1 MVGKLIEEYR
11 VFKRHPLNMR
21 VLLQTNMTYAWVLPI
36 VEIFVG
42 AYIMRNSGRPSYV
55 ALYQLAQYVGV
66 VFTSVINGW
75 LLGRFKVTYLYCMG
89 ILFSALSMVG
99 MMLIPEMGVT
109 ELAVIGFV
117 MGAASGF
124 FWTNRYLIAL
134 KSTDDNNRNYF
145 FGLESL
151 GFTVG
156 QIAVPLLVGALIAG
170 LQGKEI
176 FGIEIDINSA
186 YRVVT
191 LIGTGVTVAACINML
206 RGRFEN
212 PESKKFLYFRFEA
225 LWNKL
230 LSLAALKG
238 MVQGFLVTA
247 PAILIMKLVGEEG
260 TLGLIQGIS
269 GGVTA
274 ILVYVLGRVTK
285 PRHRIMVFSI
295 GLLIFFVGTLF
306 NGLLYSASGVI
317 IFVLCKV
324 MFQPLHDLAYY
335 PIMMRT
341 IDVVSKKESRN
352 EYAYILS
359 HEIGL
364 FVGRA
369 FGLALFL
376 ALALWVSDDF
386 ALMVALPV
394 VGGLQLLSLPLAKN
408 IIRNCEENEEI
419 QKI

>member
-1 MVGKLIEEYR
+1 MFGKLLNEYR
-11 VFKRHPLNMR
+11 VFRQHPRNMR
-21 VLLQTNMTYAWVLPI
+21 ILLTTNMTYAWVLPI

-42 AYIMRNSGRPSYV
+42 AYIMRNSGRPAYV
-55 ALYQLAQYVGV
+55 ALYQLAQYVGI

-75 LLGRFKVTYLYCMG
+75 LLSRFKVAHLYCAG

-99 MMLIPEMGVT
+99 MMTIGRLGIS

-134 KSTDDNNRNYF
+134 KSTDDSNRNYF

-156 QIAVPLLVGALIAG
+156 QIAVPLLVGAIIAG
-170 LQGKEI
+170 LQGHTVM
-176 FGIEIDINSA
+176 GIGIDVNGA
-186 YRVVT
+186 YRIVT
-191 LIGTGVTVAACINML
+191 IIGTIVTVCACINIL
-206 RGRFEN
+206 RGNFEN
-212 PESKKFLYFRFEA
+212 PDSKQFLYFRFDS

-230 LSLAALKG
+230 LSLASLKG

-247 PAILIMKLVGEEG
+247 PAILVMKLVGEEG
-260 TLGLIQGIS
+260 TLGLIQSIS
-269 GGVTA
+269 GGITA

-285 PRHRIMVFSI
+285 PRHRILVFSI
-295 GLLIFFVGTLF
+295 GLIIFFIGTLV
-306 NGLLYSASGVI
+306 NGIMYSAAGVI

-324 MFQPLHDLAYY
+324 VFQPLHDLAYY

-341 IDVVSKKESRN
+341 IDVVSKREHRN

-364 FVGRA
+364 FAGRA
-369 FGLALFL
+369 FGLILFL
-376 ALALWVSDDF
+376 ALAIGLSEDF
-386 ALMVALPV
+386 ALMFALPI

-408 IIRNCEENEEI
+408 IINSCDRYE
-419 QKI
+419 K